1 MATKVYLV
9 TGASRGLGLEFIT
22 QLQRTGHTVI
32 AAARN
37 PESSEGLQKLVD
49 NKQVFSIALDTVDTK
64 SIDAAVH
71 TVNKIAPNGIDVL
84 INNAGVASDR
94 SASSLTATGEQL
106 LEVFKTNVVGTALV
120 TQRFLP
126 LLKKKTERKIFN
138 ISSILG
144 SIALTTSPGSISPY
158 NVSKAAENMYTKELA
173 EDLRSENFTILAI
186 HPGWVQT
193 DMGGKAAP
201 LQPHQSISGMLSVF
215 DEATAKDTGSFKDYT
230 GKTLPW

>member
-1 MATKVYLV
+1 
-9 TGASRGLGLEFIT
+9 
-22 QLQRTGHTVI
+22 
-32 AAARN
+32 
-37 PESSEGLQKLVD
+37 
-49 NKQVFSIALDTVDTK
+49 
-64 SIDAAVH
+64 
-71 TVNKIAPNGIDVL
+71 
-84 INNAGVASDR
+84 
-94 SASSLTATGEQL
+94 

-193 DMGGKAAP
+193 DM
-201 LQPHQSISGMLSVF
+201 
-215 DEATAKDTGSFKDYT
+215 
-230 GKTLPW
+230 